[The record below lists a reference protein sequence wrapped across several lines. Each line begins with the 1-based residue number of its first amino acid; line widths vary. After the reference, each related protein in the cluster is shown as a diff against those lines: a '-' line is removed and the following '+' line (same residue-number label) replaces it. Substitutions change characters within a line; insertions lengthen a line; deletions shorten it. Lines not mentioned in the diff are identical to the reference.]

1 MGEASVVTMRAIRG
15 AQRSPRQRGFVDA
28 KTVPYDLS
36 CNLAQHMPILNKS
49 VEKIMCDA
57 IISEMVRHQAPSEL
71 YKGFDLP
78 ALKTTSVQARL
89 GA

>member
-1 MGEASVVTMRAIRG
+1 MGEVSVVTMQAIKG
-15 AQRSPRQRGFVDA
+15 AKRSSGQRGFADT

-36 CNLAQHMPILNKS
+36 YDPTQHMPIRNKS

-71 YKGFDLP
+71 YKRFDLP
-78 ALKTTSVQARL
+78 ALKTPSV
-89 GA
+89 